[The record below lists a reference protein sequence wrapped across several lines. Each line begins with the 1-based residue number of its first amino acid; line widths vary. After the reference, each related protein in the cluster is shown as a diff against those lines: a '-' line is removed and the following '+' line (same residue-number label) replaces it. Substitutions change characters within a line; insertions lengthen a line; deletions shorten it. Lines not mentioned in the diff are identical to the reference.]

1 MKETFIH
8 YSKNGRVYRDK
19 DFDTISRTGILV
31 DTSKGKTTYLANT
44 LTEFKRYKT
53 LRGALNFMEKTG
65 RTPVAIEDNGKI
77 INLNGDKM
85 SVSKSTKAP
94 AKKCVNTQKNTAT
107 KPKKQSSRKEKVI
120 RNYTEKNGTKIRII
134 KAANGKYFNEYTSH
148 KAGAG
153 PFETFKDAEIM
164 LKKHRPTA
172 IRSIKKQVKKN
183 K

>member
-1 MKETFIH
+1 MMKKAEFLKKEGLKIRKATAKDKACAKTDYQRNSNFIIKTKSGKE
-8 YSKNGRVYRDK
+8 YFSKNGSIADCK
-19 DFDTISRTGILV
+19 TII
-31 DTSKGKTTYLANT
+31 KFNT
-44 LTEFKRYKT
+44 
-53 LRGALNFMEKTG
+53 
-65 RTPVAIEDNGKI
+65 
-77 INLNGDKM
+77 
-85 SVSKSTKAP
+85 
-94 AKKCVNTQKNTAT
+94 T

-120 RNYTEKNGTKIRII
+120 RNYTEKDGTKIRII